1 MKKTIVVRTLLNS
14 LGVAAY
20 VAAVAT
26 IMRYGERLF
35 GQMTTVLAA
44 TAFLLLFCVSAAV
57 VGSLVFGYPVVLFL
71 NGQKREA
78 VTTAIMTIGWLAL
91 ITVAAL
97 VTVALL

>member
-1 MKKTIVVRTLLNS
+1 MQKSVVSRTLLNA

-20 VAAVAT
+20 VAVVAT
-26 IMRYGERLF
+26 IMRNGERLF

-57 VGSLVFGYPVVLFL
+57 VGSLVFGYPAVLFM

-78 VTTAIMTIGWLAL
+78 ITAVVMTIGWLAL
-91 ITVAAL
+91 ITVTAL
-97 VTVALL
+97 VTVALI